1 MPILEMLSGVTR
13 KLISVNKFT
22 QISRSFELIVS
33 FASRRILFGLVSA
46 SDCHTSQ
53 QIDFF
58 PQGKRIVDHHFK
70 EQKSM
75 GWPRSRVATASGEG
89 FQQESHRSPLL
100 LLAFNLLD
108 ICPGT
113 VEGCLYVKIVGIR

>member
-1 MPILEMLSGVTR
+1 
-13 KLISVNKFT
+13 
-22 QISRSFELIVS
+22 
-33 FASRRILFGLVSA
+33 
-46 SDCHTSQ
+46 
-53 QIDFF
+53 
-58 PQGKRIVDHHFK
+58 
-70 EQKSM
+70 M

-100 LLAFNLLD
+100 LLALNLLD